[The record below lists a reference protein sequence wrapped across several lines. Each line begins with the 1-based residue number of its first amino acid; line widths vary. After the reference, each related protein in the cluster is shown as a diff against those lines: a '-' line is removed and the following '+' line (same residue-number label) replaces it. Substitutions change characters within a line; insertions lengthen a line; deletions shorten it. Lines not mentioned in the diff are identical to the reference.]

1 MENAAEARPGADRAQ
16 EMQDQLR
23 SLVRTHHVNLLAQID
38 KLGRMLAGL
47 DVADAACAH
56 AVAEAEGLCHQIK
69 GAGGSIGFADVSH
82 AATILD
88 DHLKSL
94 VALGGDVTAGQI
106 APTIALFDDL
116 QRIARDTTP
125 ESSTLYNADLARR

>member
-1 MENAAEARPGADRAQ
+1 MENAVAQPAADRAG

-23 SLVRTHHVNLLAQID
+23 DLVRTHHVNLLAQID
-38 KLGRMLAGL
+38 KLGEMLTSL
-47 DVADAACAH
+47 DAADAACAQ

-69 GAGGSIGFADVSH
+69 GAGGSIGFADVSR

-94 VALGGDVTAGQI
+94 VASGGDVTAAQI
-106 APTIALFDDL
+106 QTSIGLSDDL
-116 QRIARDTTP
+116 QRIARETTP
-125 ESSTLYNADLARR
+125 ESSTLYNADLSRR